1 MLKLLRRAETSGR
14 RHKLTDLSP
23 ALLRQVD
30 TVGHDPLHPRGGRLG
45 DDRMRMSSQLLE
57 LSALL
62 RRQRHRPSTDDAPQ
76 MKRLV
81 TTIGIN
87 ACDSHRQSFLML
99 RGDVLLLQLLMLVGP
114 EAAEPRFHAL
124 INEVVQ
130 VLAELAISD
139 ASLADAFATQRPLI
153 AMLFQLM
160 QYKQLADTVLTLAQE
175 LLAVGPEVFPLSA
188 VERLPELL
196 TSLTPRGL
204 TLVGR
209 ALAVLLAKAAEEPPT
224 AFPRPS
230 ACRPTS
236 APRAATT
243 SCCSACPSCCRA
255 WWRCSGC
262 ARRRP
267 AVGAHAR
274 TAAHR
279 QCHLRAV

>member
-1 MLKLLRRAETSGR
+1 
-14 RHKLTDLSP
+14 
-23 ALLRQVD
+23 
-30 TVGHDPLHPRGGRLG
+30 
-45 DDRMRMSSQLLE
+45 MRMSSQLLE

-209 ALAVLLAKAAEEPPT
+209 ALAVLLAKAAEEPLDGLPT
-224 AFPRPS
+224 PECVPRPLHLVLQQ
-230 ACRPTS
+230 AAAQRARAAAARGGA
-236 APRAATT
+236 APR
-243 SCCSACPSCCRA
+243 
-255 WWRCSGC
+255 

-267 AVGAHAR
+267 GCGAHAR